1 MMAEDMAEKKLRG
14 SGGFAIAR
22 VTDDEQKMANL
33 GGPELFLAGIG
44 RLDEDRFTK
53 YFCNRCEKE
62 FEGAPGLK
70 FENPN
75 EDLGEGVTLV
85 EKGEYKCKACS
96 ATIAQYRK
104 FDAPAQEQK
113 QAPAKAEP
121 RPASE
126 KQADTPATTTDD
138 GFVAIDQLIGM
149 AAYDSDAMLVGK
161 VQKVGLHRSGGSAQ
175 ISVRIASDSGHKEVD
190 WNGISKIGDIILLSS
205 TGKTAAA
212 RCASCGHQNE
222 AEALFCEECGSKLH

>member
-1 MMAEDMAEKKLRG
+1 MMAEDMAQKKLRG

-53 YFCNRCEKE
+53 YFCNKCEKE

-70 FENPN
+70 YESPN

-85 EKGEYKCKACS
+85 EKGEYKCKTCS
-96 ATIAQYRK
+96 STIAQYRK
-104 FDAPAQEQK
+104 FDAPGQQV

-121 RPASE
+121 RPVAERPATS
-126 KQADTPATTTDD
+126 APATTED
-138 GFVAIDQLIGM
+138 GFVAIDQLVGM
-149 AAYDSDAMLVGK
+149 SAYDSDAMLVGK
-161 VQKVGLHRSGGSAQ
+161 VQKIGLRRTGGNAQVSVKITSESGEK
-175 ISVRIASDSGHKEVD
+175 DVD

-205 TGKTAAA
+205 AGMTASAK
-212 RCASCGHQNE
+212 CSSCGYQNE
-222 AEALFCEECGSKLH
+222 AGAAFCEECGNKLR